1 MSQEVKFQTDN
12 DNGHIKA
19 HIQNLIL
26 SYPLLGN
33 PPEEFTNN
41 LAFHLS
47 EYRPDLVPSGTWSG
61 PWCTIIWEVLRRK
74 GYHIPD
80 NFQNHYPYDNVYNL
94 FVNQLVNLNGFSKYA
109 WHILTSSN
117 PHDGLPNEF
126 DGLPNEFNDNVYKR
140 AREIDTDLKNKER
153 EEKEREE
160 KEREEK
166 EREEKDNQD
175 LINRL
180 QEMDIAETKKLY
192 HEQQQIMQGE
202 DIDIDEQRRAYEE
215 LQRQR
220 PHSKYLKYAES
231 SNLNTL
237 QQKYLKYKNKY
248 LTLKKRLHL

>member
-1 MSQEVKFQTDN
+1 MSQEVKFQTDSN
-12 DNGHIKA
+12 DGHIKA

-26 SYPLLGN
+26 SYPQLGE
-33 PPEEFTNN
+33 PPEEFTSN
-41 LAFHLS
+41 LAIYLS
-47 EYRPDLVPSGTWSG
+47 IHRQELVPSGTWSG

-80 NFQNHYPYDNVYNL
+80 NFKVTYPYDNVYNL

-117 PHDGLPNEF
+117 SHDDLPNEF
-126 DGLPNEFNDNVYKR
+126 TDTVYKR
-140 AREIDTDLKNKER
+140 AREIDESLKDIER
-153 EEKEREE
+153 REKAT
-160 KEREEK
+160 
-166 EREEKDNQD
+166 QD

-180 QEMDIAETKKLY
+180 QEMDIAKTEELNR
-192 HEQQQIMQGE
+192 EQQQIMQGE
-202 DIDIDEQRRAYEE
+202 DINEQRRAYEE

-220 PHSKYLKYAES
+220 TGSKYLKYAES

-237 QQKYLKYKNKY
+237 QEKYLKYKNKY